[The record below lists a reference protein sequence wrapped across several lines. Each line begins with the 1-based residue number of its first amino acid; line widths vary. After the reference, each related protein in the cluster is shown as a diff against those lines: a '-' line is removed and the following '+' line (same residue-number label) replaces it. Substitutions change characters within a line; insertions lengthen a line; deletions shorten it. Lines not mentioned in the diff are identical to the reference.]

1 MLSNAA
7 AQSVKNAYE
16 LAGQYGHGTPGQE
29 HLLLALTGD
38 TDAVA
43 ALMAC
48 DADPRAIHREMDRLL
63 PRVPRRVA
71 GDNQLERTVERAER
85 FKPEA
90 PCDGACLLLA
100 LLVDRGAT
108 AATIL
113 RRHGATRDRIVDHM
127 VQRDVESRRRAREAA
142 PNTNSPTARRANADP
157 DAPPPA
163 ADSALAT
170 YCVDLNAK
178 AAAGRIDP
186 VIGREDAIERTVR
199 ILCRRTKNN
208 PILVGEPGVGKTA
221 IAEGLAL
228 RITHGEAPEALRG
241 TRIFALDLGALV
253 AGTRYRG
260 DFEERMKAVVTEI
273 GETPGAV
280 LFIDEIHTIIGAGGS
295 GGAMDAANLLKPA
308 LADGSLR
315 CVGATTYRE
324 YHQHIEKDQA
334 LARRFGK
341 IDVAEPSVEDAVAI
355 LEGVAERY
363 ADHHNVF
370 YGVEAIRA
378 AVELS
383 ARYITDRHLPDKA
396 IDVLDE
402 AGAMVRLD
410 AGRVWPRRIDVS
422 DIEAVVARI
431 AHMPVRRAGLDE
443 RAALRTLEADLK
455 AAVFGQD
462 PAIAALT
469 SAVKIARS
477 GLRDPE
483 KPMGSY
489 LFAGPTGVGKTEIAR
504 RLAATLGVPLL
515 RFDMSEYMEPHT
527 VSRLIGAPPGYVGF
541 DQEGLLTSA
550 VSKAPHAVLLLD
562 EIEKAHPDLF
572 ALLLQVMDA
581 GRLTDNSGKTIDF
594 RHVILIMT
602 TNAGAAEMSRP
613 SIGFGDRAEGEVDAS
628 DAAAAIN
635 RLFTPEFRNRLD
647 ATVQFRG
654 LEADTVRRIARSHL
668 DQLAGQ
674 LADRN
679 IALDA
684 TDEALGWL
692 AARGFDPAMGARP
705 LARLIERMVKLP
717 LAEHLLFGELGEGGG
732 RIRLEVVDGKLDL
745 SVDRT
750 HVRSSEYEPA

>member
-7 AQSVKNAYE
+7 AQSVRNAYQF
-16 LAGQYGHGTPGQE
+16 AAQYGHGAPGQE
-29 HLLLALTGD
+29 HLLLSLTGD
-38 TDAVA
+38 VDAVA

-48 DADPRAIHREMDRLL
+48 EADPRAIHREMDRLMPRL
-63 PRVPRRVA
+63 PQRPQ
-71 GDNQLERTVERAER
+71 GDDAVERTIQRAER
-85 FKPEA
+85 FKPDA

-100 LLVDRGAT
+100 LLVDRTAGA
-108 AATIL
+108 ASIL
-113 RRHGATRDRIVDHM
+113 RRHGVTRDRIVEHM
-127 VQRDVESRRRAREAA
+127 VQRDVEARRRR
-142 PNTNSPTARRANADP
+142 TQHRAL
-157 DAPPPA
+157 DASDPPPA
-163 ADSALAT
+163 PALAADGALAT

-186 VIGREDAIERTVR
+186 VIGRDAAIERTVQ

-228 RITHGEAPEALRG
+228 RIVEGEAPEALAG

-260 DFEERMKAVVTEI
+260 DFEERVKAVVTEL
-273 GETPGAV
+273 GRTPGAV

-308 LADGSLR
+308 LAEGTLR

-324 YHQHIEKDQA
+324 YRQHIERDQA

-363 ADHHNVF
+363 ADHHRVI
-370 YGVEAIRA
+370 YGADAIRA

-402 AGAMVRLD
+402 AGAMARLD
-410 AGRVWPRRIDVS
+410 AGRAWPRRIDAS
-422 DIEAVVARI
+422 DIETVVARI
-431 AHMPVRRAGLDE
+431 ANMPVRRAGLDE
-443 RAALRTLEADLK
+443 RAALRGLEADLK
-455 AAVFGQD
+455 ASVFGQD
-462 PAIAALT
+462 AAIQAVA

-504 RLAATLGVPLL
+504 RLAETLGVPLL
-515 RFDMSEYMEPHT
+515 RFDMSEYMERHT

-581 GRLTDNSGKTIDF
+581 GRLTDSSGRTIDF
-594 RHVILIMT
+594 RHVVLIMT
-602 TNAGAAEMSRP
+602 TNAGAAEMARP
-613 SIGFGDRAEGEVDAS
+613 AIGFGAQSAPGADT
-628 DAAAAIN
+628 DAAVAAIQ
-635 RLFTPEFRNRLD
+635 RLFSPEFRNRLD
-647 ATVQFRG
+647 ATVQFRP
-654 LEADTVRRIARSHL
+654 LEPGTVRLIARSHL

-679 IALDA
+679 IALDISP
-684 TDEALGWL
+684 EALDWL
-692 AARGFDPAMGARP
+692 AARGFDPALGARP
-705 LARLIERMVKLP
+705 LARLVERAVKLP
-717 LAEHLLFGELGEGGG
+717 LAEHLLLGDLDGGG

-745 SVDRT
+745 SVDRA